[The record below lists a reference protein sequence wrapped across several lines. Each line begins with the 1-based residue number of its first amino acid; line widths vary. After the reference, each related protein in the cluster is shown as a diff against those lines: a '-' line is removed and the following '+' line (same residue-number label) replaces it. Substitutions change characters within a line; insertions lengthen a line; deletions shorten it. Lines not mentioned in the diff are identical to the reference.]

1 MAGWYNKV
9 SKDLSALPDC
19 IEHFE
24 DELDHARGTDL
35 QLKGKPIERIS
46 AEMPG
51 VVEQRYNQLQEIE
64 AILEYLNAE
73 LRRIRS
79 KWFRKYL
86 ENYNRALTARDAEKY
101 IDGES
106 EVVDMAALVNEFA
119 LLRNKWIG
127 LHKALETKNFQIN
140 NIVKLRTAGLDD
152 ATIM

>member
-9 SKDLSALPDC
+9 IADLAELPDC
-19 IEHFE
+19 IDYFE
-24 DELDHARGTDL
+24 SELAHARGTDL
-35 QLKGKPIERIS
+35 QLKGKPIERLS

-51 VVEQRYNQLQEIE
+51 IVEQRYNQLQEIE

-79 KWFRKYL
+79 IYFRKYL

-101 IDGES
+101 IDGEA
-106 EVVDMAALVNEFA
+106 EVVGMAALINEFA
-119 LLRNKWIG
+119 LLRNRWLG

>member
-9 SKDLSALPDC
+9 SKDMSNLPDC

-35 QLKGKPIERIS
+35 MLKGKPIERLS

-64 AILEYLNAE
+64 AILEYLNSE

-79 KWFRKYL
+79 NAFRKYL
-86 ENYNRALTARDAEKY
+86 EHYNRALTSRDAEKY
-101 IDGES
+101 VEGEAD
-106 EVVDMAALVNEFA
+106 VVDMAMLVNEFA

>member
-9 SKDLSALPDC
+9 STTLDHLPDC

-24 DELDHARGTDL
+24 GELEVARKTDL
-35 QLKGKPIERIS
+35 NLKGKPIERLS

-51 VVEQRYNQLQEIE
+51 IVEHRYNQLQEIE
-64 AILEYLNAE
+64 AILEHMNAD

-79 KWFRKYL
+79 DKFRKYI
-86 ENYNRALTARDAEKY
+86 EHYNRALTASEAMKY
-101 IDGES
+101 VDGEAD
-106 EVVDMAALVNEFA
+106 VVNHAALVNEFA

>member
-9 SKDLSALPDC
+9 STDLVNLPEC
-19 IEHFE
+19 IEYF
-24 DELDHARGTDL
+24 DSELSYARQNDL
-35 QLKGKPIERIS
+35 NLKGKPIERLS

-51 VVEQRYNQLQEIE
+51 IVEQRYNQLQEIE
-64 AILEYLNAE
+64 AILEHMNAE
-73 LRRIRS
+73 LRKIRS

-106 EVVDMAALVNEFA
+106 EVVDMAMLINEFA
-119 LLRNKWIG
+119 LLRNQWIG

-140 NIVKLRTAGLDD
+140 NIVKLRCAGMDD
-152 ATIM
+152 ATI